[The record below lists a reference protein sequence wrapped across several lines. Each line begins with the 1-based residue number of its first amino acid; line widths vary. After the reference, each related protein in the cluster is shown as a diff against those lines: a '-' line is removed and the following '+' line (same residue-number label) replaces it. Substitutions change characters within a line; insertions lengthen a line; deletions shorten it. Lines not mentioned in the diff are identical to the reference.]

1 LNGANSAVLSEP
13 LETQVV
19 LQNLGTIEDVA
30 EAILELDLKFD

>member
-1 LNGANSAVLSEP
+1 

-19 LQNLGTIEDVA
+19 SQNLGTIEDVA